1 MFILPNTDN
10 FFIVPDKDSRI
21 VFRSSYF
28 VLIDTISL
36 SESAAENITDIGIVT
51 KPEMFSL

>member
-36 SESAAENITDIGIVT
+36 SESAAENITDIWMVT
-51 KPEMFSL
+51 KPVMFSL